1 MRKPDDVLREQCLS
15 TEILPVASILLLLNT
30 NCIVFKYVLAYAP
43 QVTLQMEHIICQC
56 KVNGKSK
63 LKQNCQHFLILDEFI
78 SLKQAESVSNTLEEL
93 LAFTA
98 LASESAASCTKDL
111 DTEIYRFKCEYD
123 AKYQKY
129 LKQHMQIKNMGI
141 R

>member
-1 MRKPDDVLREQCLS
+1 MHLRWLYKW
-15 TEILPVASILLLLNT
+15 NT
-30 NCIVFKYVLAYAP
+30 LF
-43 QVTLQMEHIICQC
+43 
-56 KVNGKSK
+56 VNA
-63 LKQNCQHFLILDEFI
+63 EFI